1 MGTVTLNKNNRLYWL
16 GRYAERVYQDV
27 ESIKTILDKS
37 IDGEA
42 SGDLDILC
50 KKIGVPND
58 FSSVEDF
65 CSRFCFDRKIPES
78 VLYSADAMLGNGMVL
93 REVIGTQT
101 LSYIQMAVIA
111 IESAHES
118 EAPGVPL
125 QWALDDIM
133 AFRGCYSE
141 FVASQTV
148 RNIIKS
154 GASVERIGAMIR
166 LGNKGEKLDYEI
178 KKLVDR
184 LKKSKLDHVK
194 EYLEVIEKYAR
205 KEEGSDNE
213 WLLLKAVESLFIV

>member
-1 MGTVTLNKNNRLYWL
+1 MGTVALNKNNRLYWL

-27 ESIKTILDKS
+27 ESVRVILDKS

-42 SGDLDILC
+42 SCEIEQLC
-50 KKIGVPND
+50 AKMGVPNS
-58 FSSVEDF
+58 FKTVEDF
-65 CSRFCFDRKIPES
+65 CEKLCYDRNIPES

-93 REVIGTQT
+93 REIIGSQT

-111 IESAHES
+111 IESAKS
-118 EAPGVPL
+118 STAPAVPL

-154 GASVERIGAMIR
+154 GASVERIGAMIKA
-166 LGNKGEKLDYEI
+166 GVAGAKLDYEI
-178 KKLVDR
+178 KKLIDR
-184 LKKSKLDHVK
+184 CGKSKLDHS
-194 EYLEVIEKYAR
+194 EESLEIIKKYSA
-205 KEEGSDNE
+205 KEEDAVSE
-213 WLLLKAVESLFIV
+213 QQLLLAVESLFIV